1 MEFIYNLGFILAM
14 EPGAVI
20 ALSICFA
27 VIIFSI
33 SFLIFYIHKQ
43 NKIVEETQSKIT
55 DKELIE
61 IINNTTGKIVTVQ
74 QLSRKLQ
81 MKKTDLSH
89 RLRYLASKKV
99 LKILRNTMGTK
110 VYYGLSKPI
119 EKDYTTLRLSN
130 EPFMTLDD
138 LIKIFEFY
146 DYNVSLMD
154 ICLVTGLPVKI
165 IIREMKYFQ
174 KKGIIN
180 QIVQSMDPYGA
191 SMKSIYILSEDYA
204 NSSFT
209 SLDESQTNLE
219 LKEVYRKAVKEIR
232 R

>member
-1 MEFIYNLGFILAM
+1 M